1 MRNRNKANPNPHHSP
16 LLATM
21 SAFYNHTTRGRGEL
35 GRRVPRIDFV
45 RVFRICHERLVKSL
59 NQIWANTRG
68 VCEMRQ
74 KGLAGTRAIVPFL
87 VVVVVVA
94 IVIGVAAVAVVVALR
109 FLCR

>member
-1 MRNRNKANPNPHHSP
+1 
-16 LLATM
+16 M

-87 VVVVVVA
+87 VVVVVVVSSVV
-94 IVIGVAAVAVVVALR
+94 VIGVAAVVVALH